1 MIDTHSHMYSNEYE
15 DINEVIARCNEA
27 GVKKVILVGFSAET
41 NRQVQLD
48 SQKYPIFYPTAGVHP
63 DQADENYLAKFE
75 ELKEFIKIN
84 KIYAIGECGLDYYW
98 DVTYKEEQK
107 ELFRLQC
114 ELAVEND
121 LPIIIHCREAVAD
134 TYNIVKEF
142 KGKLRGVMHCF
153 SSSLEMAN
161 EFIKLGFYIS
171 LGGPVT
177 FKNSITPKEVA
188 KNIDINRL
196 LIETDSP
203 YLTPAPFRG
212 KRNESS
218 YVRYVLEQIAQ
229 LREMNTQEL
238 DKITTKNA
246 EDLFKLV
253 K

>member
-15 DINEVIARCNEA
+15 DINDAIARCNEA
-27 GVKKVILVGFSAET
+27 GVKKIILVGFSAET

-114 ELAVEND
+114 ELAIEND

-177 FKNSITPKEVA
+177 FKNSITPKDVA

>member
-15 DINEVIARCNEA
+15 DINDAIARCNEA
-27 GVKKVILVGFSAET
+27 GVKKIILVGFSAET

-114 ELAVEND
+114 ELAIEND